1 MPVDAVPRL
10 KQNRAHMR
18 ICVLGSGAI
27 GAYYG
32 GQLSRAGHDVTL
44 YARRDN
50 LDAILARGLEIKT
63 ADGSS
68 LVEIAATDDADE
80 LGKCDLAILGVK
92 SYSLASIALV
102 VKRVAEQGATI
113 VPFLN
118 GVETT
123 GRLVALGVPHTSLVG
138 GVTRISVARVAP
150 GVVER
155 RGTFQSVIVGELN
168 GHASERTN
176 RIAAA
181 FRDAG
186 VDARAS
192 TQIVTDL
199 WEKFVFIASI
209 AASCGLARS
218 PIGPVREAPLGRRL
232 LQRAVQEVVEV
243 ATARGI
249 PLATDEVARV
259 IGAIDA
265 LPPGTKPSFLL
276 DVEAGGAT
284 ELDILS
290 GAVSRYAE
298 ELRVS
303 TPIHDTVTAVFSV
316 KR

>member
-1 MPVDAVPRL
+1 MRIAIFGTGGAGGYFGAKLARAGEEVVFIARGEHLRAIREEGLRLETPAGEIVARSEATDDPARAGAVDAV
-10 KQNRAHMR
+10 
-18 ICVLGSGAI
+18 
-27 GAYYG
+27 
-32 GQLSRAGHDVTL
+32 
-44 YARRDN
+44 
-50 LDAILARGLEIKT
+50 
-63 ADGSS
+63 
-68 LVEIAATDDADE
+68 LV
-80 LGKCDLAILGVK
+80 GVK
-92 SYSLASIALV
+92 TWQLKEAARAMLPMLTPQTSV
-102 VKRVAEQGATI
+102 VPLQ
-113 VPFLN
+113 N
-118 GVETT
+118 GVEAAAELAAVLGA
-123 GRLVALGVPHTSLVG
+123 GRVLAGLCGTVSR
-138 GVTRISVARVAP
+138 VTAP
-150 GVVER
+150 GRVLSIGETNFIKFGEPDDRRSERVER
-155 RGTFQSVIVGELN
+155 LRQTF
-168 GHASERTN
+168 ER
-176 RIAAA
+176 
-181 FRDAG
+181 AG
-186 VDARAS
+186 VRAEVPPNIQ
-192 TQIVTDL
+192 TAL
-199 WEKFVFIASI
+199 WEKFIFIASI